1 LVFNKQ
7 LFQTLYLAFKVI
19 MSRFIQ
25 LISIALL
32 FAFGS
37 QVSAATLIPSTPQIK
52 AHGYI
57 LVDFKS
63 DRILAEK
70 KSDTRMEPASLTKM
84 LTSYVVAYE
93 LAKGSISLQDKVR
106 ISKKAWRMEGSRMF
120 VEVGKRVSVENL
132 LKGMIIQSGNDA
144 TVALAE
150 HVAGSE
156 DAFVSLM
163 NQHAAELGMTD
174 SHFMNSTGLPHKDH
188 YTTPRDL
195 AKLARALIRDFPEH
209 YGLYAEK
216 SFKFNNIKQYNRNKL
231 LWRNKY
237 VDGVKTGHTDAAG
250 YCLVASMDRDDMRLI
265 SVVLGT
271 KSEEARAEESQKLL
285 TYGFRFFET
294 RRIYEANTPLTTAR
308 IWKGESEE
316 LPLGL
321 AEDLYLTIPKGQ
333 YKKLD
338 ANMSIQAR
346 ITAPAKKG
354 DTYGTVN
361 ISLGDEQY
369 AQRELVALKGVA
381 AGGLV
386 SSLIDEIKLL
396 FE

>member
-1 LVFNKQ
+1 
-7 LFQTLYLAFKVI
+7 

-25 LISIALL
+25 FICFCLFLILANQL
-32 FAFGS
+32 A
-37 QVSAATLIPSTPQIK
+37 AATLIPSTPKIQ
-52 AHGYI
+52 ARGY
-57 LVDFKS
+57 LLMDFMS

-70 KSDTRMEPASLTKM
+70 EADTRMEPASLTKM

-93 LAKGSISLQDKVR
+93 LAKGSISKEDKVL
-106 ISKKAWRMEGSRMF
+106 ISNKAWRMEGSRMF
-120 VEVGKRVSVENL
+120 VEVGKRVSVEEL

-163 NQHAAELGMTD
+163 NQHAAELGMAD

-195 AKLARALIRDFPEH
+195 ARLARALIRDFPEH
-209 YGLYAEK
+209 YKLYAEK
-216 SFKFNNIKQYNRNKL
+216 SFKYNNIKQYNRNKL

-237 VDGVKTGHTDAAG
+237 VDGVKTGHTEAAG
-250 YCLVASMDRDDMRLI
+250 YCLVASMERDGMRLI
-265 SVVLGT
+265 SVVLDT

-294 RRIYEANTPLTTAR
+294 RRIYEADTPLTTAR

-338 ANMSIQAR
+338 ANMSLQSR
-346 ITAPAKKG
+346 ITAPVKKG
-354 DTYGTVN
+354 ETYGTVN
-361 ISLGDEQY
+361 ISLGDKQY
-369 AQRELVALKGVA
+369 AQRELVALSDVA
-381 AGGLV
+381 AGGLI

>member
-1 LVFNKQ
+1 LIASS
-7 LFQTLYLAFKVI
+7 LF
-19 MSRFIQ
+19 
-25 LISIALL
+25 ISFL
-32 FAFGS
+32 S
-37 QVSAATLIPSTPQIK
+37 VTVVSVQAATLIPATPKIK
-52 AHGYI
+52 AKGY
-57 LVDFKS
+57 LLMDFNS
-63 DRILAEK
+63 GRILAEK
-70 KSDTRMEPASLTKM
+70 KSDQRMEPASLTKM
-84 LTSYVVAYE
+84 LTSYVVSYE
-93 LAKGSISLQDKVR
+93 LANGNIKLSDMVTVSE
-106 ISKKAWRMEGSRMF
+106 KAWRMQGSRMF
-120 VEVGKRVSVENL
+120 IEAGKKVSVEDL
-132 LKGMIIQSGNDA
+132 LKGIIIQSGNDA

-150 HVAGSE
+150 YVAGSE

-209 YGLYAEK
+209 YDWYSIK
-216 SFKFNNIKQYNRNKL
+216 QFRYNNIKQYNRNRL

-237 VDGVKTGHTDAAG
+237 VDGIKTGHTESAG
-250 YCLVASMDRDDMRLI
+250 FCLVASALRDDMRLI

-271 KSEEARAEESQKLL
+271 KSDEARSSESQKLL

-294 RRIYEANTPLTTAR
+294 HRLYAANEPLTRAH
-308 IWKGESEE
+308 IWKGAQEE

-321 AEDLYLTIPKGQ
+321 TEDLYLTIPKGQ

-338 ANMSIQAR
+338 ANMNLDAQ

-354 DTYGTVN
+354 TAYGTVN
-361 ISLGDEQY
+361 VTLGDQEY
-369 AQRELVALKGVA
+369 AKRELVALTDIDKGSLFNN
-381 AGGLV
+381 LV
-386 SSLIDEIKLL
+386 DEIKLL

>member
-1 LVFNKQ
+1 MRRFLLIASS
-7 LFQTLYLAFKVI
+7 LF
-19 MSRFIQ
+19 
-25 LISIALL
+25 ISFLSVTVL
-32 FAFGS
+32 S
-37 QVSAATLIPSTPQIK
+37 VQAATLIPATPKIK
-52 AHGYI
+52 AKGY
-57 LVDFKS
+57 LLMDFNS
-63 DRILAEK
+63 GRILAEK
-70 KSDTRMEPASLTKM
+70 KSDQRMEPASLTKM
-84 LTSYVVAYE
+84 LTSYVVSYE
-93 LAKGSISLQDKVR
+93 LANGNIKLSDMVTVSE
-106 ISKKAWRMEGSRMF
+106 KAWRMQGSRMF
-120 VEVGKRVSVENL
+120 IEAGKKVSVEDL
-132 LKGMIIQSGNDA
+132 LKGIIIQSGNDA

-150 HVAGSE
+150 YVAGSE

-209 YGLYAEK
+209 YDWYSIKE
-216 SFKFNNIKQYNRNKL
+216 FRYNNIKQYNRNRL

-237 VDGVKTGHTDAAG
+237 VDGIKTGHTDSAG
-250 YCLVASMDRDDMRLI
+250 FCLVASALRDDMRLI

-271 KSEEARAEESQKLL
+271 KSDEARSSESQKLL

-294 RRIYEANTPLTTAR
+294 HRLYAANEPLTRAH
-308 IWKGESEE
+308 IWKGAQEE

-321 AEDLYLTIPKGQ
+321 TEDLYLTIPKGQ

-338 ANMSIQAR
+338 ANMNLDAR

-354 DTYGTVN
+354 TTYGTVN
-361 ISLGDEQY
+361 ITLGDQEY
-369 AQRELVALKGVA
+369 AKRELVALTDIDKGSLFSN
-381 AGGLV
+381 LV
-386 SSLIDEIKLL
+386 DEIKLL

>member
-1 LVFNKQ
+1 MRRFLLIASS
-7 LFQTLYLAFKVI
+7 LF
-19 MSRFIQ
+19 
-25 LISIALL
+25 ISFLSVTVL
-32 FAFGS
+32 S
-37 QVSAATLIPSTPQIK
+37 VQAATLIPATPKIK
-52 AHGYI
+52 AKGY
-57 LVDFKS
+57 LLMDFNS
-63 DRILAEK
+63 GRILAEK
-70 KSDTRMEPASLTKM
+70 KSDQRMEPASLTKM
-84 LTSYVVAYE
+84 LTSYVVSYE
-93 LAKGSISLQDKVR
+93 LASGNIKLSDMVTVSE
-106 ISKKAWRMEGSRMF
+106 KAWRMQGSRMF
-120 VEVGKRVSVENL
+120 IEAGKKVSVEDL
-132 LKGMIIQSGNDA
+132 LKGIIIQSGNDA

-150 HVAGSE
+150 YVAGSE

-209 YGLYAEK
+209 YDWYSIKE
-216 SFKFNNIKQYNRNKL
+216 FRYNNIKQYNRNRL

-237 VDGVKTGHTDAAG
+237 VDGIKTGHTDSAG
-250 YCLVASMDRDDMRLI
+250 FCLVASALRDDMRLI

-271 KSEEARAEESQKLL
+271 KSDEARSSESQKLL

-294 RRIYEANTPLTTAR
+294 HRLYAANEPLTRAH
-308 IWKGESEE
+308 IWKGAQEE

-321 AEDLYLTIPKGQ
+321 TEDLYLTIPKGQ

-338 ANMSIQAR
+338 ANMNLDAR

-354 DTYGTVN
+354 TTYGTVN
-361 ISLGDEQY
+361 ITLGDQEY
-369 AQRELVALKGVA
+369 AKRELVALTDIDKGSLFSN
-381 AGGLV
+381 LV
-386 SSLIDEIKLL
+386 DEIKLL